1 MKKKITIVLACLV
14 AAGFTVVNAQGI
26 FKPGEFHVDLF
37 GQVATDD
44 LDTGHGSYGF
54 GVGGYVTE
62 NLGFGV
68 RTSLDE
74 LSGHLFESI
83 SPRVLWRIPLAGKHA
98 LYAFGQATRTFHGDA
113 IGWSMSAGPG
123 YEYRLFEHFGLYGEI
138 SMLKQ
143 VAGKNRSTDTFGVG
157 EFGLRISF

>member
-1 MKKKITIVLACLV
+1 MKKKIAIVLACLV
-14 AAGFTVVNAQGI
+14 AAGFTVKAQGI
-26 FKPGEFHVDLF
+26 FNPKEFAADIF
-37 GQVATDD
+37 GQVATSD
-44 LDTGHGSYGF
+44 LDNERTGYGF
-54 GVGGYVTE
+54 GVSYFIGE
-62 NLGFGV
+62 SLGFGV

-98 LYAFGQATRTFHGDA
+98 LYAFGQATRTFHGES
-113 IGWSMSAGPG
+113 IGWSASAGPG

-143 VAGKNRSTDTFGVG
+143 IQGKNRSTDTFGVG
-157 EFGLRISF
+157 EVGLRLSF